1 MLSKYK
7 PIIIFLA
14 IVVVIGAAAFA
25 YPKLS
30 EMYSRDAQ
38 SQETSSDQ
46 SSRIQAPD
54 FKVYDYDG
62 KEVLL
67 STYFGKPIVLNFWA
81 SWCPPCKAEMPTFN
95 AVYQDVKDDV
105 QFLMV
110 DLVDGQRET
119 EAKGKA
125 YIEEQGFTFPVL
137 FDTDGAAGY
146 MYQVSSIPTTFF
158 IDKDGYVVDYH
169 QGMMD
174 AIQLQSGIDGISD

>member
-7 PIIIFLA
+7 TIIIFLV

-25 YPKLS
+25 YPRLS
-30 EMYSRDAQ
+30 DMYAPD
-38 SQETSSDQ
+38 TSSGQ
-46 SSRIQAPD
+46 TSRIQAPD

-62 KEVLL
+62 EEVLL
-67 STYFGKPIVLNFWA
+67 SGYFGKPIVLNFWA

-95 AVYQDVKDDV
+95 EMYQDLKDDV
-105 QFLMV
+105 HFVMV

-119 EAKGKA
+119 VEKGKA
-125 YIEEQGFTFPVL
+125 YIEEQGFAFPVL

-146 MYQVSSIPTTFF
+146 VYQVSSIPTTFF
-158 IDKDGYVVDYH
+158 IDKDGYVVSYH

-174 AIQLQSGIDGISD
+174 AIQLQSGIAGIID